1 MRNYDL
7 IELDAVKM
15 YGRAEL
21 FYSIWAIFNQY
32 SVIFSWHPDEV
43 NNKRHKNVLKDKW
56 KKYQYTITYV

>member
-7 IELDAVKM
+7 IELGAVKM

-43 NNKRHKNVLKDKW
+43 NNKRDKNVLKDK
-56 KKYQYTITYV
+56 